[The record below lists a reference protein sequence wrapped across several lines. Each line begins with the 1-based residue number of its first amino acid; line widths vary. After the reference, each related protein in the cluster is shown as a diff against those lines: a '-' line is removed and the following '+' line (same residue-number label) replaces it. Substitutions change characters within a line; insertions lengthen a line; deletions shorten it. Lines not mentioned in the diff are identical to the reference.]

1 MAGLTVNKNRRPWEY
16 PNQPAIDIQANAGPG
31 TPLNVISSA
40 SPGQKIYLH
49 ELVISFD
56 TSANTG
62 AVVMQLQEFNVVG
75 PVANTLCSIRVGQ
88 AGTPTNAYLPNPIV
102 IPFYG
107 VGLSSGFG
115 FQIVDTAANVVGCY
129 GMLLYS
135 KDISV

>member
-1 MAGLTVNKNRRPWEY
+1 MAGQTVNVNRRPWES
-16 PNQPAIDIQANAGPG
+16 PNQPAIDIQANSVPG
-31 TPLNVISSA
+31 SPLVVITSA
-40 SPGQKIYLH
+40 TPGQKIYLH

-62 AVVMQLQEFNVVG
+62 AVVMQLQEFSVIG
-75 PVANTLCSIRVGQ
+75 PTTNTLCSIRVGQ

-115 FQIVDTAANVVGCY
+115 FQITDTAAAVVGCY

-135 KDISV
+135 KDVST